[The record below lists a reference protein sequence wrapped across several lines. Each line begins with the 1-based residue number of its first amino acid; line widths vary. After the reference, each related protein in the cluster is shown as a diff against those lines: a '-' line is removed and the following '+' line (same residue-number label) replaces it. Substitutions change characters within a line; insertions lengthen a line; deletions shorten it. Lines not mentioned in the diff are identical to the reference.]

1 MPLDSRYA
9 FVFCV
14 SSQMHWQHILAP
26 KKYLIGSLAKSFQY
40 TKSLTYKAPC
50 NLWPK
55 GSRPPS
61 DGIFWH
67 ITARLWLLTN
77 TDATPRKTRALF
89 CVLGQPRF
97 GGHNEANEFRREIR
111 SWSCPPMSCNVTSSR
126 ISSAHNTK
134 QNKCPLL
141 IKPHNKCRPF
151 VFPFILST
159 QGEHRNEDFWTATRI
174 KSGSC
179 ILCPGPC
186 CCRPSPPVCPEWEK
200 GAWSHC
206 GSRCCVTCNVFI
218 LSILKFITNNVTC
231 KQYKNK

>member
-89 CVLGQPRF
+89 CVLGQPQF

-159 QGEHRNEDFWTATRI
+159 QGEHRNEDFLDSHEDKKRQLYPLSRTLLLPPLSACLSGMGKGGVVSLWLPLLCYLQRI
-174 KSGSC
+174 Y
-179 ILCPGPC
+179 
-186 CCRPSPPVCPEWEK
+186 
-200 GAWSHC
+200 
-206 GSRCCVTCNVFI
+206 T
-218 LSILKFITNNVTC
+218 
-231 KQYKNK
+231 